1 MPFQA
6 AISLIFGLLLMSAL
20 IRFLC
25 RLVARIDLP
34 WGRAFGLSALMCFV
48 YLGQLLLVS
57 QPDAPPPLPVFIGV
71 VLLTLAASAGLI
83 GWIARDEQHTPI
95 GLVKGGLVAGMLVLF
110 LGLLAALLIFTM
122 PAAPNVSP

>member
-1 MPFQA
+1 MPA
-6 AISLIFGLLLMSAL
+6 
-20 IRFLC
+20 
-25 RLVARIDLP
+25 
-34 WGRAFGLSALMCFV
+34 
-48 YLGQLLLVS
+48 
-57 QPDAPPPLPVFIGV
+57 PLPVFIGV

>member
-6 AISLIFGLLLMSAL
+6 AIALIFGLLLMSAL

-48 YLGQLLLVS
+48 YRGQLLLVS
-57 QPDAPPPLPVFIGV
+57 SPDAPPPLPVFIGV

-83 GWIARDEQHTPI
+83 GWIARDERQEPI
-95 GLVKGGLVAGMLVLF
+95 GFLKGGLVAGMLVLF

-122 PAAPNVSP
+122 PAAPNGTP